1 LPVAKTTEVKAVD
14 TEAPAAEVPA
24 TKPANHGL
32 SAKEPTALEK
42 AMEMLMLSQVNTQQM
57 LGTINETMN
66 KVVDGIDKINAT
78 AKASVDHQVDL
89 DNLNKTKPFLVKIIF
104 QVDQRTIDL

>member
-1 LPVAKTTEVKAVD
+1 
-14 TEAPAAEVPA
+14 
-24 TKPANHGL
+24 
-32 SAKEPTALEK
+32 
-42 AMEMLMLSQVNTQQM
+42 MEMLMISQVNTQQM

-78 AKASVDHQVDL
+78 AKANVDHQVDL

>member
-1 LPVAKTTEVKAVD
+1 MPVEPVKADSVQSPD
-14 TEAPAAEVPA
+14 VAPTTVKVE
-24 TKPANHGL
+24 PANKGL

-42 AMEMLMLSQVNTQQM
+42 AMEMLMISQVNTQQM

-78 AKASVDHQVDL
+78 AKANVDHQVDL